1 MSNVV
6 YLIGHGRVSNKEPVE
21 VPEHMTMHWL
31 GELGDVSNGISYAF
45 LAGELTA
52 ELNTSAPRENIPE
65 HFLCGEQGDID
76 DVVDTKIKAFFDRQI
91 AHPLGCPNPYVLY
104 VRGKTNVSLTSI
116 FQFLNMLSPSTD
128 WHLYWTCCRG
138 FIGKKNPLTSTYVKE
153 SGRVERLERADP
165 EATPSLTS
173 GGHKTLKAGFDNI
186 RLLAQSDRTVVQ
198 EQMRAQAIAVPSPTV
213 AIEGFMSQPLLE
225 HQKKSQAE
233 KAMQKYNAAGSSGAS
248 DWSGKS
254 TTEKTKL
261 QKAFAKEI

>member
-91 AHPLGCPNPYVLY
+91 AHPLGCPNPYV
-104 VRGKTNVSLTSI
+104 TS
-116 FQFLNMLSPSTD
+116 
-128 WHLYWTCCRG
+128 
-138 FIGKKNPLTSTYVKE
+138 
-153 SGRVERLERADP
+153 
-165 EATPSLTS
+165 
-173 GGHKTLKAGFDNI
+173 
-186 RLLAQSDRTVVQ
+186 
-198 EQMRAQAIAVPSPTV
+198 
-213 AIEGFMSQPLLE
+213 FMSE
-225 HQKKSQAE
+225 E
-233 KAMQKYNAAGSSGAS
+233 KQMYRSRRSFN
-248 DWSGKS
+248 
-254 TTEKTKL
+254 
-261 QKAFAKEI
+261 F